1 MAKKSM
7 VNREVKRTELA
18 KKFAKKRAELKTII
32 KDEDRSYEERE
43 ASASAPAEAAA
54 RLEPGAWSQSVPPDR
69 SSSRLLPQVRPEP

>member
-32 KDEDRSYEERE
+32 KDEDRSYEDRE
-43 ASASAPAEAAA
+43 EARRVCRSCRATRARCAVAIAAA
-54 RLEPGAWSQSVPPDR
+54 
-69 SSSRLLPQVRPEP
+69 

>member
-32 KDEDRSYEERE
+32 KDEDRSYDLYKRN
-43 ASASAPAEAAA
+43 
-54 RLEPGAWSQSVPPDR
+54 R
-69 SSSRLLPQVRPEP
+69 